1 MLINQDSFYYQPALD
16 LGNTNQKTIIF
27 MTKYLSAGI
36 LFFSVS
42 IFFFNFPENDV
53 ATEMDKELISLKNL
67 SEIPPEPGYDTYGF
81 VDGEYEILEETI
93 KRNENLYILLTRHD
107 VSPQTIFKVQ
117 KMAAGEINL
126 NRMMPG
132 QKYRLYKDRDGIYA
146 FVWHQ
151 TSTKYVTI
159 TLDDE
164 ITFEQ
169 DEIPV
174 VRKMNAVGGV
184 IVNSLYETVLNE
196 GGSQF
201 LGAELA
207 EIFAWEIDFFSLRRG
222 DHFKV
227 IHEELYANDNY
238 VGLGEVKAAE
248 FQHRGTT
255 HRAYY
260 FDNGSR
266 RGFFDKDGNS
276 MQKALLKAPFQYNQ
290 RISSG
295 FSQSRFHPIL
305 RERRPHHGTDY
316 AAPTGTPILA
326 VGDGVVTEAQR
337 RGGNGNIVQIRHNG
351 TYKSAYL
358 HLNGFAGGVR
368 KGATVKQGQVI
379 GYVGSTGLATGPH
392 LCYRLYVNERPVNSL
407 SVDMPASESL
417 DEEYLSEFLKI
428 VENMDR
434 KLDSLSL
441 KESLAFK

>member
-1 MLINQDSFYYQPALD
+1 
-16 LGNTNQKTIIF
+16 
-27 MTKYLSAGI
+27 MTKYLSVGI

-42 IFFFNFPENDV
+42 IFFFGPENEEV

-67 SEIPPEPGYDTYGF
+67 NEIPPIPARDTYGF
-81 VDGEYEILEETI
+81 IDGEYEILEETI
-93 KRNENLYILLTRHD
+93 KRNENLYILLNRHGI
-107 VSPQTIFKVQ
+107 SSQTIYEIQQ
-117 KMAAGEINL
+117 KAEDGMNL
-126 NRMMPG
+126 HRMLPG
-132 QKYRLYKDRDGIYA
+132 QKYRMYKDDDGLFS

-151 TSTKYVTI
+151 TPTRFVTI
-159 TLDDE
+159 ILDDE
-164 ITFEQ
+164 ITLSL

-174 VRKMNAVGGV
+174 ITKINKVSGIIA
-184 IVNSLYETVLNE
+184 NSLYETVLNE

-227 IHEELYANDNY
+227 IHEELYANDVY
-238 VGLGEVKAAE
+238 VGLGDIKAAE

-266 RGFFDKDGNS
+266 RGYFDKDGNS

-351 TYKSAYL
+351 TYKTAYL
-358 HLNGFAGGVR
+358 HLNGFASGVR
-368 KGATVKQGQVI
+368 KGATVKQGQII

-407 SVDMPASESL
+407 TVDMPASESL
-417 DEEYLSEFLKI
+417 DEEYMDQFLNI
-428 VENMDR
+428 AEQ
-434 KLDSLSL
+434 LDEQLESLSL
-441 KESLAFK
+441 SESLAFN